1 MSTKLNLKALYLCDP
16 MGDQEDEMK
25 TIQKNL
31 EEDFGYSLEIAPVEF
46 LEDAF
51 EINFDVLFFD
61 WGGMSI
67 GNSMLEHF
75 VEYLIDDAK
84 EHPMR
89 DYVMTSSFTK
99 VAMEDALEALKREY
113 EESPKNIFL
122 TLEDWGKWIMKVKEP
137 DHE

>member
-46 LEDAF
+46 LKDAF

-75 VEYLIDDAK
+75 AEYLIDDAK

-99 VAMEDALEALKREY
+99 VAMEDALEALKREH
-113 EESPKNIFL
+113 EESPKKYLFNS
-122 TLEDWGKWIMKVKEP
+122 
-137 DHE
+137 